1 MKLTDKPRQIAVP
14 FASGTADKNTIPNNA
29 TQETKEKGKAAYDS
43 GFPPLTMTAIAAGGI
58 PPHGKD
64 FNGLLNDITAAIRF
78 SQAGGHYTF
87 DSAFAQAIGGYAK
100 GATVLSADGSK
111 IWWNTV
117 EANTTDPDG
126 ASAAGWKNLLAD
138 PNGLFLQKSQNLADL
153 QNKAEGRKNLE
164 LGTAATKNVGTGSG
178 NVMEM
183 GTAGLGVG
191 PIAKSDAYSNIAQFF
206 RVNASS
212 ANKPPAVSGN
222 VSAGVVCLPMDAA
235 PSSGYVAVVGG
246 NLAAY
251 VGISQAEAGGITW
264 ARIYTDRFKPTA
276 ADVNAVAKTGDRMS
290 GALGSTYTDTYRI
303 VAGQYGTFW
312 RNDGN
317 ALYLM
322 LTNAGDQWGTFNN
335 LRPLAVSTSDGS
347 INVGTSFSVNYTG
360 YINKLGVNPYTSNGQ
375 SFNQTNGL
383 HIQGAGDQY
392 GDIYYLETVGKYGSL
407 SFHIHGGGLDAYPA
421 FNNNGSL
428 SLNGSWPAISNSAGT
443 TWHPDGN
450 VEGPQW
456 GGYLSNW
463 LNQNI
468 SNAQNNAQNW
478 AYQNLVQNVRL
489 TGRINQP
496 DTGGQVRA
504 PDGCVFTGMSGAN
517 YNPSIWASYSYIQVL
532 INGSWRN
539 IGTS

>member
-138 PNGLFLQKSQNLADL
+138 PNGLFLQKSQNLSDL

-164 LGTAATKNVGTGSG
+164 LGSAATKNVGTGSG

>member
-191 PIAKSDAYSNIAQFF
+191 PIDKSDAYSNIAQFF

-517 YNPSIWASYSYIQVL
+517 YNPSIWASYSYVQVL

>member
-468 SNAQNNAQNW
+468 SNAQNNAQSW

>member
-235 PSSGYVAVVGG
+235 PSSGYVAVVSG

-392 GDIYYLETVGKYGSL
+392 ADIYYLETVGKYGSL

-450 VEGPQW
+450 VEGSQW

-517 YNPSIWASYSYIQVL
+517 YNPSIWASYSYVQVL